1 MCVAEPLCKSESW
14 TQRQTHRGRL
24 RCGNAGKKQGD
35 TFSGEGMSVNYKGSL
50 GAGRRNESCLGALAL
65 QVPQFNTVQFPSFV
79 RVAQET
85 YIVANPQNGYQSY
98 Q

>member
-1 MCVAEPLCKSESW
+1 
-14 TQRQTHRGRL
+14 
-24 RCGNAGKKQGD
+24 
-35 TFSGEGMSVNYKGSL
+35 MSVNYKGSL

-85 YIVANPQNGYQSY
+85 YISP
-98 Q
+98 